1 MKAQDD
7 MHRPLLESVKL
18 GKIHR
23 VGTVAVEALRDVTVA
38 VNAGEF
44 VSVVGPS
51 GSGKSTLLNIW
62 GMLDI
67 PTSGQ
72 YCFDGIDVGELD
84 SDARASIRSEKIGFV
99 FQNYNLLARNTAVE
113 NVELP
118 LTYAGIAPAERR
130 ERALQALESMGLAHR
145 HDHWPHQLSGGEQ
158 QRVAIA
164 RALVNDPRLILA
176 DEPTGA
182 IDRQNGLEVMWRLQ
196 ALNADGRTIVLVT
209 HDAAIARHASRVV
222 ALEDGSVRTD
232 ARVSKPERAMRPTRL
247 AEDTAATGARP

>member
-1 MKAQDD
+1 VNV
-7 MHRPLLESVKL
+7 RSPLLQSERL

-23 VGTVAVEALRDVTVA
+23 VGTVAVDAVRDVTVD
-38 VNAGEF
+38 VHAGEF
-44 VSVVGPS
+44 IAVVGPS

-72 YCFDGIDVGELD
+72 YRFDGVDVGELN
-84 SDARASIRSEKIGFV
+84 SDARAAIRSKKIGFV
-99 FQNYNLLARNTAVE
+99 FQNYNLLPRSTAIE

-118 LTYAGIAPAERR
+118 LTYAGMEPAERR
-130 ERALQALESMGLAHR
+130 ERAVQALESLGLAHR

-164 RALVNDPRLILA
+164 RALVNDPVLIMA

-182 IDRQNGLEVMWRLQ
+182 IDRQNGLEVMWQLQ

-209 HDAAIARHASRVV
+209 HDESVANHADRAIRLLDGEVV
-222 ALEDGSVRTD
+222 SDGGS
-232 ARVSKPERAMRPTRL
+232 A
-247 AEDTAATGARP
+247 